1 MSETLGCDGLM
12 TARLAI
18 AWIAALRGV
27 ELVVGL
33 RRKLP
38 DEDSRAGEDRKND
51 SGPNV
56 ASSR

>member
-1 MSETLGCDGLM
+1 M

-27 ELVVGL
+27 ELVVGM